1 VRPPEVRYAKSG
13 DINIAYAVIGD
24 GPFDIVFVGGWV
36 LSTLEGAWEGPS
48 TRFLERLSAIG
59 RLILFDKRGTG
70 LSDRIAGIP
79 NLETRMDDVRAVMD
93 AAGSKR
99 AAIIG
104 VSEGGPMTIL
114 FAATYPER
122 VAAAVLIGTGAM
134 FTRGDD
140 YPWRPTREQ
149 RLEWIRDSAPK
160 LGADSWVIESL
171 GQTWAPSLTLDDA
184 YISWFRRWVRLS
196 ASPSA
201 IEALW
206 LMNTDVDVRH
216 VLASVHMPTLILH
229 RVGDT
234 DFALGEG
241 QYLADRIPGAE
252 LVELDGADH
261 GWWVNSD
268 QLADPIGPFLNRI
281 WERGDWDLVES
292 ERVLATVLFTD
303 IVDSTAKLS
312 EIGDRNW
319 RELIKRHHAHV
330 RHQLVRFAGKE
341 IDTAGDGFFARFD
354 GPARAI
360 RCACA
365 ISAAVRELGI
375 EVRQGLHTGECEI
388 VDGKVGGIAVHIGA
402 RVAHEAHASEVLASS
417 TVRELVAGS
426 GIRFEDRGSV
436 ELKGIPGEWRL
447 FLVDPESVR

>member
-1 VRPPEVRYAKSG
+1 VRPPDVRFAKSG
-13 DINIAYAVIGD
+13 EVNIAYSVIGD
-24 GPFDIVFVGGWV
+24 GEFDIVFVGGWV
-36 LSTLEGAWEGPS
+36 LSTLEGIWDGPPA
-48 TRFLERLSAIG
+48 RFLERLSAIG

-70 LSDRIAGIP
+70 LSDRVAGIP

-99 AAIIG
+99 AAIVG

-122 VAAAVLIGTGAM
+122 VAAAVLFGTGAA
-134 FTRGDD
+134 FTRADD
-140 YPWRPTREQ
+140 YPWRTTREE
-149 RLEWIRDSAPK
+149 RLEWIRESVAR
-160 LGADSWVIESL
+160 LATDSWLTDALEEV
-171 GQTWAPSLTLDDA
+171 WAPSLTLDDA
-184 YISWFRRWVRLS
+184 YIGWFRRWVRLS

-201 IEALW
+201 TEALW
-206 LMNTDVDVRH
+206 LMNTDIDVRH
-216 VLASVHMPTLILH
+216 VLPSVHMPTLVLH
-229 RVGDT
+229 RVGDK
-234 DFALGEG
+234 DFALDEG
-241 QYLADRIPGAE
+241 RYIADRIPDAE
-252 LVELDGADH
+252 LVELEGSDH

-268 QLADPIGPFLNRI
+268 QIADPIAPFLGRI

-303 IVDSTAKLS
+303 IVGSTAKLS
-312 EIGDRNW
+312 EIGDRMW

-330 RHQLVRFAGKE
+330 RRQLVRFAGKE

-365 ISAAVRELGI
+365 ISKAVRELGI

-402 RVAHEAHASEVLASS
+402 RVAHEANASEVLASS
-417 TVRELVAGS
+417 TVRDLVAGS

-447 FLVDPESVR
+447 FLVDPASAL

>member
-1 VRPPEVRYAKSG
+1 VKPPEVRYTKSG
-13 DINIAYAVIGD
+13 DVNIAYAVIGD
-24 GPFDIVFVGGWV
+24 GPFDILFVGGWV
-36 LSTLEGAWEGPS
+36 VSTLEGTWDGPPAL
-48 TRFLERLSAIG
+48 FLDRLATIG

-70 LSDRIAGIP
+70 LSDRVAGIP

-93 AAGSKR
+93 AARSRR
-99 AAIIG
+99 AAIVG

-122 VAAAVLIGTGAM
+122 VAAAVLFGTGAS
-134 FTRGDD
+134 FTKADD
-140 YPWRPTREQ
+140 YPWRPDRDA
-149 RLEWIRDSAPK
+149 RLAWIRDSVAQ
-160 LGADSWVIESL
+160 LTTDAWLRESL
-171 GQTWAPSLTLDDA
+171 EDVFAPSLTIDDA
-184 YISWFRRWVRLS
+184 YLSWFRRWVRLS
-196 ASPSA
+196 ASPAA

-206 LMNTDVDVRH
+206 LMNTDIDVRH
-216 VLASVHMPTLILH
+216 VLPSVHMPTLVLH
-229 RVGDT
+229 RLGDQ
-234 DFALGEG
+234 DFEFEEG
-241 QYLADRIPGAE
+241 RYLADRIPDAE
-252 LVELDGADH
+252 LVELEGADH

-268 QLADPIGPFLNRI
+268 QIADPIVPFLQRI
-281 WERGDWDLVES
+281 WDRGDWELVET

-303 IVDSTAKLS
+303 IVGSTAKLS
-312 EIGDRNW
+312 DVGDRNW
-319 RELIKRHHAHV
+319 RELLKKHHAHV
-330 RHQLVRFAGKE
+330 RRQLVRFAGKE

-365 ISAAVRELGI
+365 ISSAVRELGI

-402 RVAHEAHASEVLASS
+402 RVAHEANASEVLTSS
-417 TVRELVAGS
+417 TVRDLVAGS

-447 FLVDPESVR
+447 YAVDPASAL